1 MIEIMLPPSHWSV
14 TNLLFGNTP
23 LSASYDI
30 VFCIITVTILLLI
43 DIALRFSIELI
54 NFNKA
59 KGKECTV
66 WNMFTAL
73 FLGWGTVLMSDGTR
87 KRFLVSRAFR
97 KSLFYKVSFE
107 YPIFFIMAATVWSLP
122 DIEMFGF
129 RIDAFLSTL
138 FMLAPMT
145 CEAVSIIEKM
155 NEIDKEVF
163 SWYGKFKSF
172 ILDIKEV
179 IRN

>member
-1 MIEIMLPPSHWSV
+1 MIEIMLPHPHGSIIS
-14 TNLLFGNTP
+14 LLYGNAP
-23 LSASYDI
+23 LSVSYDI
-30 VFCIITVTILLLI
+30 VFCIVAVTILLLI
-43 DIALRFSIELI
+43 DIGLRFAIELI
-54 NFNKA
+54 EFNKA
-59 KGKECTV
+59 KGKECTP

-73 FLGWGTVLMSDGTR
+73 FLGWGSVVMSDGTR
-87 KRFLVSRAFR
+87 KRFLVSRSFR

-107 YPIFFIMAATVWSLP
+107 YPIFFTLAATVWSLP
-122 DIEMFGF
+122 DIEVFGF
-129 RIDAFLSTL
+129 RIDAMLSTL

-163 SWYGKFKSF
+163 SWYAKLKSF